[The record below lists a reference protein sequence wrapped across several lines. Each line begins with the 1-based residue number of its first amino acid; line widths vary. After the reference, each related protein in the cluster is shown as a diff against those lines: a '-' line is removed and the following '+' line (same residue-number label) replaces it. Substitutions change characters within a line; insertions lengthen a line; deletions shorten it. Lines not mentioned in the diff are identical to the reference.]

1 MILLRKVNMIP
12 VTPLNKEQNATREEK
27 PKGHFVIHFPSNGVC
42 VFNYVKHQDEPL
54 QTTKGS

>member
-1 MILLRKVNMIP
+1 MIP